1 MTRPSPAE
9 DVTEPESGHTS
20 PWSIRSSDGLRDVVH
35 GRTLEVIDHRRRGT
49 APRRRGWLVRRALVV
64 ADVIG
69 LSLAFLAAEL
79 LFSPSATGDPVH
91 PWLEG
96 LVFALTL
103 PLWVVTGRLYGLY
116 KHDEERNNH
125 ATVDDLAGIFQFI
138 TIGAWIF
145 FMSSSLTHAT
155 AINVQKLLAFWLL
168 AIILVVAGR
177 AIARSLCR
185 QRVAYVQNAVIV
197 GAGEVGQQIAQRFL
211 QHPEYGVNLVGFI
224 DDRPKDQKKGLEQLS
239 ILGPPSALKDIVRLL
254 DVDRVIVAFSND
266 SHEQTIELLRSLS
279 DFYIQ
284 VDIVPRLFEIVS
296 PNTAIHTVEGIPL
309 IGLPPSHLSRSSRML
324 KRAMDICVSTVL
336 LMLSAP
342 LLVYVAVRIKL
353 DSPGPVL
360 FRQLRIGIGD
370 RTFTM
375 LKFRTM
381 RADAEE
387 RKQEVAH
394 LNRHARP
401 GGDARMFKVPDDP
414 RVTHFGRTLR
424 RYALDELP
432 QIWNVLRGDMSLV
445 GPRPLILD
453 EDRHVRGWGR
463 RRLELKPGMTGLW
476 QVLGRSAISFEEMVR
491 LDYLYVTTWSLW
503 NDFRLIG
510 RTIPLVLRGMGEPPD
525 LLRASATD
533 DALAVDA
540 VPESGSVAP

>member
-1 MTRPSPAE
+1 
-9 DVTEPESGHTS
+9 VTEPESERT
-20 PWSIRSSDGLRDVVH
+20 PEWSIRSSDGLRDVVR
-35 GRTLEVIDHRRRGT
+35 GRTLEVIDHRRRGSV
-49 APRRRGWLVRRALVV
+49 PRRRGWLVRRALVL
-64 ADVIG
+64 ADIVG

-79 LFSPSATGDPVH
+79 LFWRTATGDPVH

-116 KHDEERNNH
+116 KHDEERNDH
-125 ATVDDLAGIFQFI
+125 TTVDDLAGIFQFI

-145 FMSSSLTHAT
+145 FMSSSLTHVT
-155 AINVQKLLAFWLL
+155 ALNVRKLLTFWLL
-168 AIILVVAGR
+168 AIVLVVAGR
-177 AIARSLCR
+177 VTARSLCR
-185 QRVAYVQNAVIV
+185 QRVTYIQNAVIV
-197 GAGEVGQQIAQRFL
+197 GAGEVGQQLAQKFL
-211 QHPEYGVNLVGFI
+211 KHPEYGVNLVGFV
-224 DDRPKDQKKGLEQLS
+224 DDRPKDQREGLEQLS

-266 SHEQTIELLRSLS
+266 SHEQTIEVLRSLS

-296 PNTAIHTVEGIPL
+296 PTTTIHTVEGIPL
-309 IGLPPSHLSRSSRML
+309 IGLPPSHLSRSSRLL

-336 LMLSAP
+336 LALSAP
-342 LLVYVAVRIKL
+342 LLVWVAMQIKL

-360 FRQLRIGIGD
+360 FRQLRIGVGD

-387 RKQEVAH
+387 RKQEIAH
-394 LNRHARP
+394 LNRHARR

-414 RVTHFGRTLR
+414 RVTRLGRTLR

-432 QIWNVLRGDMSLV
+432 QLWNVLKGDMSLV

-476 QVLGRSAISFEEMVR
+476 QVLGRSGISFEEMVR

-510 RTIPLVLRGMGEPPD
+510 RTIPVVLRGMGEPPD
-525 LLRASATD
+525 LMRAPAAD
-533 DALAVDA
+533 DALPVDP
-540 VPESGSVAP
+540 VPEPGGVGPS